1 MNTFDKIIGYKSI
14 KNELEILADMMKNLE
29 KYTRLGVKLPRGILL
44 YGEPG
49 VGKTLMASCLMEASG
64 RKTVTLRKNLTNG
77 DFVKEIKST
86 FEEAKNNAPSIV
98 FLDDMDKFANTD
110 KDNSNDSAYVAVQT
124 CMDDSREYDVFVV
137 ATANNKLYLPESLTR
152 EGRLGRAIEVYN
164 PKGNDAVEIIR
175 HFLSTKECVKDLNV
189 EDIAKML
196 NGDSCAELESI
207 INEAGIY
214 AGSQGKD
221 KIDMMDVMRGIMRI
235 KFSAPESVDEI
246 PQSVLLST
254 AYHEAG
260 HTVVAEYLSPKS
272 VGIVTVL
279 GHEGKVKGFTDY
291 YQDERYWDD
300 KTYMENRVM
309 AILGGKA
316 ATELVYG
323 KTDVGAN
330 SDLGRA
336 YGVVERFVDDYCSYS
351 FDSFERGNSSSDLA
365 ARKDAR
371 IAYDIEKYYAQTKRI
386 LVENRA
392 FLDALAKALVEKK
405 TLLSSDI
412 QTIKASVA

>member
-1 MNTFDKIIGYKSI
+1 M
-14 KNELEILADMMKNLE
+14 
-29 KYTRLGVKLPRGILL
+29 
-44 YGEPG
+44 
-49 VGKTLMASCLMEASG
+49 C
-64 RKTVTLRKNLTNG
+64 
-77 DFVKEIKST
+77 
-86 FEEAKNNAPSIV
+86 
-98 FLDDMDKFANTD
+98 
-110 KDNSNDSAYVAVQT
+110 
-124 CMDDSREYDVFVV
+124 
-137 ATANNKLYLPESLTR
+137 
-152 EGRLGRAIEVYN
+152 
-164 PKGNDAVEIIR
+164 
-175 HFLSTKECVKDLNV
+175 
-189 EDIAKML
+189 
-196 NGDSCAELESI
+196 
-207 INEAGIY
+207 
-214 AGSQGKD
+214 
-221 KIDMMDVMRGIMRI
+221 
-235 KFSAPESVDEI
+235 
-246 PQSVLLST
+246 
-254 AYHEAG
+254 
-260 HTVVAEYLSPKS
+260 
-272 VGIVTVL
+272 
-279 GHEGKVKGFTDY
+279 TDY

-412 QTIKASVA
+412 QAIKASVA